1 MTQKEGTQLFCNY
14 NYRIFEIILGV
25 QKVHSFRV
33 GFLQFASTKA
43 RFLEVALM
51 VSFSILMAIGANVQ

>member
-1 MTQKEGTQLFCNY
+1 MM
-14 NYRIFEIILGV
+14 

-33 GFLQFASTKA
+33 GFLQFASTKG
-43 RFLEVALM
+43 RFLEDAVM